1 MWVVSAGLFIIAFII
16 QVYILYKAFKTKDN
30 KCWIA
35 LFSFIVSSIL
45 SCFIIGFYEIVDI
58 DRTDTEGLVIFIL
71 CILAGLVYAGVFILS
86 LVLKFIEKA
95 LVNKSGKVRETLSKE
110 TKQTAI
116 AIPLLCTVFVAC
128 TFCSFDFGRYEIRD
142 YIEEKRYEEV
152 KKKKLVEMV
161 NYLNN
166 KYDTDFTVS
175 DNIYYREENYEDDG
189 GWFYSEYY
197 NIPYI
202 GIFDN
207 GKEKITVA
215 DRKGILSD
223 NAQIDEIN
231 YLVADYYSDIT
242 GVDIEYVHIKERYS
256 DLEDNHINMVLQNG
270 FNEIITKDNVDLFMK
285 DVFKGECVELLFYV
299 KEGEDREEQLNLL
312 TSNLSFLER
321 ENIDNIAIYFYKSDE
336 DLIIEEKKLD
346 LYGDHKYDEI
356 DTEYDDSYDDCKF
369 GYYYV
374 PNSHETYSNVERENT
389 FTLIA
394 YSLKRNSYGYK
405 YNDKNTRILNGW
417 IVYEF

>member
-30 KCWIA
+30 MCWIA
-35 LFSFIVSSIL
+35 LFIFIVSSIL

-58 DRTDTEGLVIFIL
+58 DRTDTEGLVIVIL

-86 LVLKFIEKA
+86 LVLKFIERT

-110 TKQTAI
+110 KKQTAI

-128 TFCSFDFGRYEIRD
+128 TFCSLDFGRYEIRD

-242 GVDIEYVHIKERYS
+242 GVDIEYVHIKDRCS
-256 DLEDNHINMVLQNG
+256 DLEDNHINMLLQNG

-299 KEGEDREEQLNLL
+299 KDSEDREEQLNLL

-374 PNSHETYSNVERENT
+374 PNSHETYGNVERENT

-405 YNDKNTRILNGW
+405 YNDKNTRLLNEW